1 MSTRGVL
8 LASTPAGV
16 EGMWSAA
23 SDKCGLYE
31 VRGWVLNVFSAV
43 LTSSFSR

>member
-23 SDKCGLYE
+23 S
-31 VRGWVLNVFSAV
+31 VINVV
-43 LTSSFSR
+43 YMK